1 MADKKKT
8 TTSKTTNTAKKKNN
22 KKVNGRAKL
31 QRAYWEQER
40 QLRTLII
47 WAQNGVTYNEMAEKI
62 GITRQTF
69 NNWRNASALIADA
82 AESGY
87 DVQEYRLQQKG
98 ISLIDEMDGDDEQ
111 ITTYEAINKDTGE
124 WEERS
129 RVRRDQSLQRKKIQ
143 FDATNKLLEGVRK
156 KTAKN
161 EITINTENENTQNG
175 LIASLDADSL
185 NKLIS
190 MTQAALSSQNG
201 GE

>member
-8 TTSKTTNTAKKKNN
+8 TTSKTTSTAKKKNN

-40 QLRTLII
+40 QLRTLTI

-69 NNWRNASALIADA
+69 NNWRNASVLIADA

-98 ISLIDEMDGDDEQ
+98 ISLINEMDGDDEQ

-161 EITINTENENTQNG
+161 EITINTENENKQNG

-190 MTQAALSSQNG
+190 MTQAALSQNG